1 MSSGR
6 AMKDEI
12 DRATDETRAF
22 LDARPSPDVR
32 PAVMRRIEGLEP
44 SVSPRRPA
52 ILERIAI
59 FLWAPREISIRP
71 AFVFVG
77 VGAVLILVLVSY
89 RGEAPPV
96 TERVARTG
104 AAPHVF
110 VQFRLEAAASRV
122 QLAGSFTNWEP
133 RYELLQYA
141 PGIWTITVPLT
152 QGVHDYAF
160 VVDGREWVPDPYAPQ
175 IGDGFGGTNSRLT
188 LLSPDTPQL

>member
-1 MSSGR
+1 MS
-6 AMKDEI
+6 DEI
-12 DRATDETRAF
+12 DRATDETRTF

-32 PAVMRRIEGLEP
+32 AAVMSRIEGLEP
-44 SVSPRRPA
+44 LASPGRPGMLA
-52 ILERIAI
+52 RFAI

-71 AFVFVG
+71 AFALVG
-77 VGAVLILVLVSY
+77 VGAVLILGLVSY
-89 RGEAPPV
+89 QGEAPPV
-96 TERVARTG
+96 TEQLASEG
-104 AAPHVF
+104 APPHMF
-110 VQFRLEAAASRV
+110 VQFRLDAAASRV

>member
-6 AMKDEI
+6 IMSNEI
-12 DRATDETRAF
+12 DRAADEIRAF

-32 PAVMRRIEGLEP
+32 SSVMSRIEELEP
-44 SVSPRRPA
+44 LVSPRGPGL
-52 ILERIAI
+52 LERVAI

-71 AFVFVG
+71 AFVLVG
-77 VGAVLILVLVSY
+77 AGAVLILGLVSY
-89 RGEAPPV
+89 RSEPPPV
-96 TERVARTG
+96 TEQMASGG
-104 AAPHVF
+104 AASHVF

-160 VVDGREWVPDPYAPQ
+160 VVDDREWVPDPYAPQ

-188 LLSPDTPQL
+188 LLSPDTPQT